1 MTLPDF
7 KASAAAG
14 ALEFRLQIVVE
25 VDAASDPGSSREG
38 RAYIG
43 DAPPDAARL
52 PRLLGAART
61 FLRDVS
67 QGLDVQ
73 MATLTWPSGVR
84 VIAQGAASP
93 EDLAGIREAA
103 VDLGRECLSRPRSAP
118 SQ

>member
-1 MTLPDF
+1 
-7 KASAAAG
+7 
-14 ALEFRLQIVVE
+14 VVE
-25 VDAASDPGSSREG
+25 VDAADPGPSRESP
-38 RAYIG
+38 AHIG
-43 DAPPDAARL
+43 DAPDAARL

-67 QGLDVQ
+67 QGKDVR

-103 VDLGRECLSRPRSAP
+103 ADLGRECLSRPRNAP
-118 SQ
+118 SP